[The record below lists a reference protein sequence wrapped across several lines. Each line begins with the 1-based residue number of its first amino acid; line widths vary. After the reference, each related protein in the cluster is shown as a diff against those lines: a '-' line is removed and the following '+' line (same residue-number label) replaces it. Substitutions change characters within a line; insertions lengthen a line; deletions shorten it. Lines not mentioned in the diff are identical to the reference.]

1 MAGVRRGVAFERGI
15 ELSVSANQQD
25 GGELRREIVHLADVE
40 PAKIEFIEFTA
51 LGKRD

>member
-1 MAGVRRGVAFERGI
+1 VAFERGI

-25 GGELRREIVHLADVE
+25 GGELRRKIVHLAHVE
-40 PAKIEFIEFTA
+40 PAKIKFVELTA